1 MISGVAARRVRLFR
15 RSPLPERSTSPLA
28 NGCADRLLHALLGL
42 KRFPSADTIWNFFL
56 RFTQG
61 HPEAFWRSLW
71 RWLLRLMNL
80 TRTPELTHGWTR
92 MDTDKQR
99 TARGTVMPVRLEP
112 GKITRIDSSPL
123 PSVFIGVHP
132 WLLNSC
138 LGIRVEGLEGEGAPD
153 TNQGVTQTGSDAP

>member
-1 MISGVAARRVRLFR
+1 
-15 RSPLPERSTSPLA
+15 LPERSTSPLA

-112 GKITRIDSSPL
+112 GKITRLAASPL

-132 WLLNSC
+132 WLSHSC
-138 LGIRVEGLEGEGAPD
+138 FGIRALRIWPLHAKRQRREVEEVGRELPDEVSLAGECARRG
-153 TNQGVTQTGSDAP
+153 